1 MVTAQPELAKALA
14 AVQQELPQIGKQH
27 TADAGTYS
35 YEYADLT
42 DITAALMPILGKHG
56 LSFLAKPTLGYVE
69 GQTGVVQFVLSY
81 SLLHVSGEREDGLY
95 PLPMGGSPQSIGSAI
110 SYGRRYCLCAVTG
123 VAPGGSDD
131 DGVAAA
137 AVVAAPEPSKADM
150 ESAAAEA
157 ALTAAKNQLASVWRV
172 HHDGQLDVE
181 ELMVAYEEFAAAP
194 LADAGVNELRSF
206 RLHLASQPA
215 ETTEPTEEKAT
226 TDE

>member
-1 MVTAQPELAKALA
+1 MTAQPELAKALA
-14 AVQQELPQIGKQH
+14 AVQQDLPVISKEQ
-27 TADAGTYS
+27 TADTGTYS

-42 DITAALMPILGKHG
+42 AISKPLLKLLGEHG
-56 LSFLAKPTLGYVE
+56 LSFLTKPTLQDGA
-69 GQTGVVQFVLSY
+69 FVLAY

-131 DGVAAA
+131 DGAAA
-137 AVVAAPEPSKADM
+137 GSVAPMFEAADPAVM
-150 ESAAAEA
+150 AAEQ
-157 ALTAAKNQLASVWRV
+157 ALAEAKGLVWDV
-172 HHDGQLDVE
+172 WKAQHDGVGDA
-181 ELMVAYEEFAAAP
+181 LMFKAAYEQHMAAP
-194 LADAGVNELRSF
+194 LDDATVDSLRSF

-215 ETTEPTEEKAT
+215 ETTEPTEEKAA

>member
-1 MVTAQPELAKALA
+1 MVTAQPGLAKALA

-27 TADAGTYS
+27 TADAGTYT

-42 DITAALMPILGKHG
+42 DISSALMPLLGKHG
-56 LSFLAKPTLGYVE
+56 LSFLAKPTLTDGA
-69 GQTGVVQFVLSY
+69 FVLAY

-95 PLPMGGSPQSIGSAI
+95 PLPMGGNPQSIGSAI

-137 AVVAAPEPSKADM
+137 AAPATVIYDGPIA
-150 ESAAAEA
+150 
-157 ALTAAKNQLASVWRV
+157 TAADQALREAKGLVWDV
-172 HHDGQLDVE
+172 WKAQHDGVGDA
-181 ELMVAYEEFAAAP
+181 LMFKAAYEHWAQATPNGPGGSLEE
-194 LADAGVNELRSF
+194 AGVDQLRSF

-226 TDE
+226 TE

>member
-14 AVQQELPQIGKQH
+14 AVQQELPVIGKQH

-35 YEYADLT
+35 YPYADLT
-42 DITAALMPILGKHG
+42 DISSALMPILGKHG
-56 LSFLAKPTLGYVE
+56 LSFLAKPTLADGA
-69 GQTGVVQFVLSY
+69 FVLAY

-95 PLPMGGSPQSIGSAI
+95 PLPMGGNPQSIGSAI

-131 DGVAAA
+131 DGVAAS
-137 AVVAAPEPSKADM
+137 AVVAAPERPGPPRPPD
-150 ESAAAEA
+150 AAEA
-157 ALTAAKNQLASVWRV
+157 ALLEAKSLVW
-172 HHDGQLDVE
+172 DVWVAQHQGVADP
-181 ELMVAYEEFAAAP
+181 LMFRAAYEQHMAAP
-194 LADAGVNELRSF
+194 LDEAGVDELRSF

-215 ETTEPTEEKAT
+215 EITDSTEEKAA